1 MEVRYLSPHGKSIF
15 RSLWWYL
22 YGKMVPS
29 GTRLIETDTFKSM
42 LKLEKGPLRIERQYS
57 IKDAW
62 LLEKMILII
71 LPLNLKLIMQDNP
84 YNLRLPL
91 FMWSIRTIWTSW
103 PLNIRL
109 FKSSWKTCFFPSQ
122 NLFKNFKDNNLRYI
136 I

>member
-1 MEVRYLSPHGKSIF
+1 MQVIIGNNLNICLERNWDSDACKKIQCIMEVQYLSPQGKSIF

-29 GTRLIETDTFKSM
+29 GTRLIETDTFNSM

-71 LPLNLKLIMQDNP
+71 LSLNLKLIMQDNS
-84 YNLRLPL
+84 LQ
-91 FMWSIRTIWTSW
+91 FKTASIMWSIRTSLT
-103 PLNIRL
+103 LL
-109 FKSSWKTCFFPSQ
+109 AT
-122 NLFKNFKDNNLRYI
+122 
-136 I
+136 

>member
-1 MEVRYLSPHGKSIF
+1 MQVIIGNNLNICLERNWDSDACKNIQCIMEVQYLSPQGKSIF

-29 GTRLIETDTFKSM
+29 GTRLIETDTFNSM

-71 LPLNLKLIMQDNP
+71 LSLNLKLIMQDNS
-84 YNLRLPL
+84 LQ
-91 FMWSIRTIWTSW
+91 FKTASIMWSIRTILT
-103 PLNIRL
+103 LL
-109 FKSSWKTCFFPSQ
+109 AT
-122 NLFKNFKDNNLRYI
+122 
-136 I
+136 